1 MDGEIRI
8 GTVSQVLAP
17 AAWGEDDWRRVS
29 LGVYRSTAG
38 AFPTPGSPHH
48 KLGVHLG
55 PPVNVSC
62 RCQGQV
68 ATGPRRHGDTD
79 LIPAGVDG
87 VWIDETPATFL
98 RLGVSHRL
106 LRATAGEMDLDPDR
120 ISLVPRLQLR
130 DPQIQHI
137 AWALKAEVEAGE
149 PSGRLYGESLAT
161 ALSAHLVSRYA
172 EPLPTPR
179 PQQGL
184 TERQRRRVLDY
195 IDAHLDE
202 DLSLARLAE
211 VAGVS
216 VSHFKPLFR
225 QTVGAPPHQFVIQR
239 RVQRARLLLTSGH
252 ASISEAAL
260 EAGFTHP
267 SHMARW
273 MRRLLGVTPAALVR
287 HDR

>member
-1 MDGEIRI
+1 MDGDIRT
-8 GTVSQVLAP
+8 GTVTQVLAP
-17 AAWGEDDWRRVS
+17 AAWSEDDWRRVS
-29 LGVYRSTAG
+29 VGVYRSTAG
-38 AFPTPGSPHH
+38 VFPTPGSPHH

-62 RCQGQV
+62 RCREQV
-68 ATGPRRHGDTD
+68 ANGPRRHGDTD
-79 LIPAGVDG
+79 LIPAGIDG
-87 VWIDETPATFL
+87 VWIDEAPASFL
-98 RLGVSHRL
+98 RLGLSHRL
-106 LRATAGEMDLDPDR
+106 LRETAGEMDLDPDR
-120 ISLVPRLQLR
+120 IALTPRLQLR
-130 DPQIQHI
+130 DPQVQHI
-137 AWALKAEVEAGE
+137 AWALKAEAETGE
-149 PSGRLYGESLAT
+149 TGGRLYAESLSV
-161 ALSAHLVSRYA
+161 ALSAHLVRRYA

-184 TERQRRRVLDY
+184 SERQRRRVLDY

-211 VAGVS
+211 IAGVS

-225 QTVGAPPHQFVIQR
+225 RTVGAPPHQYVIQR
-239 RVQRARLLLTSGH
+239 RVDRARLLLANGH
-252 ASISEAAL
+252 ASISEAAF

-287 HDR
+287 HGA